1 MEGPEGANAFIDCII
16 AYSKNLETN
25 TVSADLEV
33 KIVLIIDRICF
44 TNLQKDVKCY
54 QIRQVLQ

>member
-1 MEGPEGANAFIDCII
+1 MEGANAFIDCII

-33 KIVLIIDRICF
+33 CKQHIYRDPCRTCSISWQRA
-44 TNLQKDVKCY
+44 VKCC
-54 QIRQVLQ
+54 QSRQVPQ

>member
-1 MEGPEGANAFIDCII
+1 MEGANAFTDCII

-33 KIVLIIDRICF
+33 RNSMVTRVGPVL
-44 TNLQKDVKCY
+44 
-54 QIRQVLQ
+54 

>member
-1 MEGPEGANAFIDCII
+1 MEGANAFIDCII

-33 KIVLIIDRICF
+33 
-44 TNLQKDVKCY
+44 
-54 QIRQVLQ
+54 